1 LTAGDVY
8 RALWRHK
15 LFIVVLTAMLVG
27 ATWYVTSRETRE
39 YEASTLVRVQ
49 ERGPRAGDA
58 GAALQAARTLA
69 QTYAKLVG
77 SGALREE
84 IGTLIARCTRAAR
97 SQRSA
102 APERANARLCE
113 PFDDVTNGRIS
124 PRNVAAVPLSAS
136 AVEDLDLLTITARSE
151 NATSAMV
158 AANAAP
164 LALRTFIRRT
174 GARSEQIV
182 VAKAA
187 TSSPVSRQLP
197 LRIAIAIALG
207 LIFNGAL
214 ALLIELFRDRL
225 PDPDELGQVVGQPLL
240 ATIPSL
246 RLHSARALVGPGAER
261 EAVVAVPDL
270 LDGEADTHAASP
282 RR

>member
-15 LFIVVLTAMLVG
+15 FFIVVLTAMFVG
-27 ATWYVTSRETRE
+27 ATLYVSSRESPE
-39 YEASTLVRVQ
+39 YEASTLIRVQ

-58 GAALQAARTLA
+58 GAALQAAQTLA

-84 IGTLIARCTRAAR
+84 IRALLVRCTGQADSER
-97 SQRSA
+97 SV
-102 APERANARLCE
+102 APEESARVCE
-113 PFDDVTNGRIS
+113 PLDDVSNVRVS
-124 PRNVAAVPLSAS
+124 PRRVAAVPLSAS
-136 AVEDLDLLTITARSE
+136 PVEDLDLFTITARSG
-151 NATSAMV
+151 NPTRAML
-158 AANAAP
+158 AANVAP

-225 PDPDELGQVVGQPLL
+225 PDPDELGQVVEQPLL
-240 ATIPSL
+240 ATVPTL
-246 RLHSARALVGPGAER
+246 RLHPVRSLIGPGTGR
-261 EAVVAVPDL
+261 ESVVAVPGS
-270 LDGEADTHAASP
+270 LDGEADTRAASP
-282 RR
+282 RK